1 MRRWNTT
8 QQLVI
13 SVIAGPA
20 VISNSEMVGKEVEY
34 VRAQQ
39 SQPVSD
45 PVLRCS
51 RPPLVIAVQVMQSC
65 LIFSPP
71 LTSNY

>member
-1 MRRWNTT
+1 MRRWNTL

-13 SVIAGPA
+13 SVIVGPA

-45 PVLRCS
+45 PVFAA
-51 RPPLVIAVQVMQSC
+51 LV
-65 LIFSPP
+65 
-71 LTSNY
+71 

>member
-20 VISNSEMVGKEVEY
+20 VIWNWKMVWGKKY

-51 RPPLVIAVQVMQSC
+51 RPPLVIAVQVMPFW
-65 LIFSPP
+65 LIFSSP
-71 LTSNY
+71 T

>member
-1 MRRWNTT
+1 M

-45 PVLRCS
+45 PVFRCS
-51 RPPLVIAVQVMQSC
+51 SLDPPCDCRASHAILAYFF
-65 LIFSPP
+65 LPY
-71 LTSNY
+71 LRTEYD

>member
-1 MRRWNTT
+1 M

-20 VISNSEMVGKEVEY
+20 VIWNWKMVGGKKY

-39 SQPVSD
+39 SQPVTD
-45 PVLRCS
+45 PVFAA
-51 RPPLVIAVQVMQSC
+51 LV
-65 LIFSPP
+65 
-71 LTSNY
+71 